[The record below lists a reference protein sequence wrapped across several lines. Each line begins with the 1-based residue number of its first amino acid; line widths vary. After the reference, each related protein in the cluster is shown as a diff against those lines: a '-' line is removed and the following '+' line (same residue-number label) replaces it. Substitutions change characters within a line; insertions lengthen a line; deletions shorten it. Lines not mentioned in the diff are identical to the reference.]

1 MNNAPQGKGKAI
13 AAMVLGIVAI
23 IIAWFPFV
31 SIASIILS
39 IIGLVLAVGF
49 RKANPKGSPG
59 GNMATAGLVL
69 CVIALVLSIIGLV
82 ACTICAGAVGSLMG

>member
-1 MNNAPQGKGKAI
+1 MKIINNAPQGRGKAI

-39 IIGLVLAVGF
+39 IIGLV
-49 RKANPKGSPG
+49 
-59 GNMATAGLVL
+59 
-69 CVIALVLSIIGLV
+69 
-82 ACTICAGAVGSLMG
+82 ACTICAGAVGSMLG